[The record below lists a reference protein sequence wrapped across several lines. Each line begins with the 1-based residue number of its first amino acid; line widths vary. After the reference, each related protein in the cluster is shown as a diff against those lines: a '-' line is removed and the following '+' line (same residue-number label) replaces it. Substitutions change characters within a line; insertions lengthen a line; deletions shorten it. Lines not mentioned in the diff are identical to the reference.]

1 VVGKYVLEQRS
12 RQAAR
17 REEDDRRNAAVLAEE
32 QKRQEALTAKS
43 ARLRALREAR
53 EADVREATTE
63 RGSRHVRSSKGK
75 KR

>member
-1 VVGKYVLEQRS
+1 VVGKHVLEQRS

-53 EADVREATTE
+53 DVNEWKATTE
-63 RGSRHVRSSKGK
+63 RGSRHVRSSKDK